1 MRLQSPPG
9 NLVYVEFFDKS
20 KLLALLKAIDLDG
33 NKVLTAEG
41 LAWRDGTIT
50 YDLAMQAL
58 IRHYS
63 REESVQVRTQKIVTV
78 QQALGEDQRDYIKR
92 VERLSRNLDY
102 FKNADP
108 AKKYSPVGEN
118 P

>member
-33 NKVLTAEG
+33 NEVLTAEG
-41 LAWRDGTIT
+41 LAWGDGTIT
-50 YDLAMQAL
+50 YDLVMQAL

-63 REESVQVRTQKIVTV
+63 REEC
-78 QQALGEDQRDYIKR
+78 
-92 VERLSRNLDY
+92 LS
-102 FKNADP
+102 
-108 AKKYSPVGEN
+108 EN
-118 P
+118 PKICCRTTGPRRRSARLY

>member
-20 KLLALLKAIDLDG
+20 KLLAFLKAIDLDG

-63 REESVQVRTQKIVTV
+63 REESV
-78 QQALGEDQRDYIKR
+78 
-92 VERLSRNLDY
+92 
-102 FKNADP
+102 
-108 AKKYSPVGEN
+108 
-118 P
+118 